1 MTTIAPRPFSFEAG
15 VDTNGLLYLFSL
27 HEKSASQTSSC
38 MFVTI
43 SNSFWI
49 WNLNCLKVKFKRFL
63 FLKVIICRS
72 FRFSIVSKISFYIV
86 CSLNDAIQNNFFSH
100 VSFENHLSSPK
111 VLLFSGQRVSQTLG
125 SSLRNDRRNKNRPH
139 VNIKAKLTFKNKKS
153 TNASFYISK

>member
-15 VDTNGLLYLFSL
+15 VDTNGLLYFFSL

-49 WNLNCLKVKFKRFL
+49 SNLNCLKVKFKCFL

-72 FRFSIVSKISFYIV
+72 FRFSIVSKISFYIA
-86 CSLNDAIQNNFFSH
+86 CSLNDAIQNKLFFPTFH
-100 VSFENHLSSPK
+100 FFENHLSSPK
-111 VLLFSGQRVSQTLG
+111 VLLFSGQRVSQTLR

-139 VNIKAKLTFKNKKS
+139 VNIKAKLTFKNKK
-153 TNASFYISK
+153 KHKC